1 MAVGRRWELSAHCR
15 ARWRLSTL
23 MTWRWVGSGQ
33 ALINVGDVAAMSCPV
48 WQGNSPGV
56 CAMQG
61 GDTKKNKDI
70 TSKFFLRNNLV
81 D

>member
-1 MAVGRRWELSAHCR
+1 VGRHWELSTHCR

-56 CAMQG
+56 CAMQAQWA
-61 GDTKKNKDI
+61 
-70 TSKFFLRNNLV
+70 LV
-81 D
+81 IVVSSDGAAGR